1 MNKSIGEYL
10 LNTKVEI
17 DFGNFFVALFLSA
30 VLSYIIKLTYLS
42 SSKTLSNK
50 KYFSDNFIALTMITC
65 LIITIIK
72 FSIALSLGLVGAL
85 SIVRFRAA
93 IKEPE
98 ELVYLFFCISIG
110 LACGANQF
118 LISIISTI
126 LICFILFLLSKYS
139 KQGIDLSS
147 QVLHIQINNDNL
159 DIVSTIDQIKKDFN
173 YLSLKS
179 WFSNNGVDDIY
190 FKVNVEDQNYKE
202 LIPNLKKIFKKHN
215 IQFSLISDDNIIE

>member
-10 LNTKVEI
+10 INSNVEI
-17 DFGNFFVALFLSA
+17 DFGNFILALALSA
-30 VLSYIIKLTYLS
+30 ILSYVIKLTYLS

-50 KYFSDNFIALTMITC
+50 KYFSDNFIALTMVTC

-93 IKEPE
+93 IKDPE

-118 LISIISTI
+118 IISIISTVIICMI
-126 LICFILFLLSKYS
+126 L
-139 KQGIDLSS
+139 
-147 QVLHIQINNDNL
+147 
-159 DIVSTIDQIKKDFN
+159 
-173 YLSLKS
+173 
-179 WFSNNGVDDIY
+179 
-190 FKVNVEDQNYKE
+190 
-202 LIPNLKKIFKKHN
+202 
-215 IQFSLISDDNIIE
+215 

>member
-1 MNKSIGEYL
+1 MNKSIGEFL

-17 DFGNFFVALFLSA
+17 DFSNFLIALVLSA

-50 KYFSDNFIALTMITC
+50 KYFSDNFIALTMVTC

-118 LISIISTI
+118 LISIISTV
-126 LICFILFLLSKYS
+126 LICIILFLISKYS
-139 KQGIDLSS
+139 NKGINLSN
-147 QVLHIQINNDNL
+147 QILHIKIDKKDKDIISIINA
-159 DIVSTIDQIKKDFN
+159 IKKDLN

-179 WFSNNGVDDIY
+179 WFSNNDTDNLY
-190 FKVNVEDQNYKE
+190 FKVYIEDKNFE
-202 LIPNLKKIFKKHN
+202 EILNNLKKILNDSN
-215 IQFSLISDDNIIE
+215 IEFSLISDDNIIE

>member
-17 DFGNFFVALFLSA
+17 DFGNFIFALLLSA
-30 VLSYIIKLTYLS
+30 ILSYLIKLTYLT

-50 KYFSDNFIALTMITC
+50 KYFSDNFIALTMVTC

-126 LICFILFLLSKYS
+126 LICFILYFMSRYS
-139 KQGIDLSS
+139 KKGINLSN
-147 QVLHIQINNDNL
+147 QVLHLRLDNKEKDIIPIIN
-159 DIVSTIDQIKKDFN
+159 QIKKNFD

-179 WFSNNGVDDIY
+179 WFSSNTTDNLY
-190 FKVNVEDQNYKE
+190 FKINIEEKNFDEVLV
-202 LIPNLKKIFKKHN
+202 NLKKVLNNNN
-215 IQFSLISDDNIIE
+215 IEFSLISDDNIIE

>member
-10 LNTKVEI
+10 INSNVEI
-17 DFGNFFVALFLSA
+17 DFGNFILALALSA
-30 VLSYIIKLTYLS
+30 ILSYVIKLTYLS

-50 KYFSDNFIALTMITC
+50 KYFSDNFIALTMVTC

-118 LISIISTI
+118 IISIISTLIICVI
-126 LICFILFLLSKYS
+126 LYLMSKYS
-139 KQGIDLSS
+139 KKGINLPN
-147 QVLHIQINNDNL
+147 QILNL
-159 DIVSTIDQIKKDFN
+159 KINKKDKDILPIINKIKNNFD
-173 YLSLKS
+173 YISLKS
-179 WFSNNGVDDIY
+179 WFSDNNTDNIY
-190 FKVNVEDQNYKE
+190 FKVNIEEKNYDDI
-202 LIPNLKKIFKKHN
+202 LNNLKKVLNENN
-215 IQFSLISDDNIIE
+215 IEFSLVSDDNIIE

>member
-10 LNTKVEI
+10 LNTKIEI
-17 DFGNFFVALFLSA
+17 DFGNFILALILSA
-30 VLSYIIKLTYLS
+30 VLSYLIKLTYLS

-50 KYFSDNFIALTMITC
+50 KYFSDNFIVLTMVTC

-118 LISIISTI
+118 IISIISTI
-126 LICFILFLLSKYS
+126 IICLILYLMSKYS
-139 KQGIDLSS
+139 KKGINLPN
-147 QVLHIQINNDNL
+147 QILNL
-159 DIVSTIDQIKKDFN
+159 KINKKDRDILPIINEIKNNFD
-173 YLSLKS
+173 YMSLKS
-179 WFSNNGVDDIY
+179 WFSNNDSDNIY
-190 FKVNVEDQNYKE
+190 FKVNIEEKNYDDI
-202 LIPNLKKIFKKHN
+202 LNNLKKVLNENN
-215 IQFSLISDDNIIE
+215 IEFSLVSDDNIIE

>member
-17 DFGNFFVALFLSA
+17 DFGNFFIALFLSA

-118 LISIISTI
+118 LISVISTI
-126 LICFILFLLSKYS
+126 LICVILFSLSKYS

-190 FKVNVEDQNYKE
+190 FKVNIEDQNYKE

>member
-10 LNTKVEI
+10 INSNVEI
-17 DFGNFFVALFLSA
+17 DFGNFILALALSA
-30 VLSYIIKLTYLS
+30 ILSYVIKLTYLS

-50 KYFSDNFIALTMITC
+50 KYFSDNFIALTMVTC

-118 LISIISTI
+118 IISIISTVIICMI
-126 LICFILFLLSKYS
+126 LYLMSKYS
-139 KQGIDLSS
+139 KKGINLPN
-147 QVLHIQINNDNL
+147 QILNL
-159 DIVSTIDQIKKDFN
+159 KINKKDKDILPIINKIKNNFD
-173 YLSLKS
+173 YISLKS
-179 WFSNNGVDDIY
+179 WFSDNNTDNIY
-190 FKVNVEDQNYKE
+190 FKVNIEEKNYDDI
-202 LIPNLKKIFKKHN
+202 LNNLKKVLNENN
-215 IQFSLISDDNIIE
+215 IEFSLVSDDNIIE